1 MIHSY
6 VFELELDFYVVIG
19 EEGGEL
25 DELVSEIFDELII
38 DVGDPSLEFDGNVL
52 EQEMDALLFLQDGL
66 YLDHVLVF

>member
-1 MIHSY
+1 
-6 VFELELDFYVVIG
+6 LELDFYVVIG